1 MDAVEDD
8 WTKRS
13 HLETRDRNFV
23 TELVYGTTRQRR
35 SCDWLIDRFLLSD
48 LDPDSLN
55 LALLIVKLEER
66 TGRDPF
72 RLGFENFETV
82 GELVALYQRADGR
95 SS

>member
-1 MDAVEDD
+1 MYPVVARAIEEVLDENRKPRVAF
-8 WTKRS
+8 
-13 HLETRDRNFV
+13 DRNS
-23 TELVYGTTRQRR
+23 R
-35 SCDWLIDRFLLSD
+35 LLSD
-48 LDPDSLN
+48 LDLDSLN

-82 GELVALYQRADGR
+82 GELVALYQSADGR